1 MSSTAEKEMNTL
13 FPKREKRNLNV
24 SVPLRIKNIIIKKY
38 LMMDMRRAEGEAK
51 RGEGKRSAYLH
62 H

>member
-24 SVPLRIKNIIIKKY
+24 SVPLRIKNIIIKY